1 MSGDSDAPSPIRSA
15 LRGFFIT
22 GTDTEVGKT
31 TVSTGILHA
40 LGQQGVRCA
49 GYKPVAAGADWLA
62 DARLPGGGRW
72 CNDDVDRLCAASPV
86 DVKPEDV
93 CTGLFRDPCA
103 PHIAAALEG
112 QTISPQVLIDG
123 ALRLMTRCDAV
134 IVEGVGGFL
143 VPLVDGWAGPRATRD
158 AAAVA
163 SLVASSD
170 VHPAA
175 ADSRFAWGADDLA
188 AALGLP
194 VILVVGLRLG
204 CINHA
209 LLTAQAVTARGL
221 RLVGWIGNR
230 IDPAMRHPEQNIDLL
245 TRWLAERFGAPRLGL
260 VAHMSPATA
269 SGAAA
274 GLEASALRRLLTSP
288 AS

>member
-1 MSGDSDAPSPIRSA
+1 MNDSVVQPLAGSA

-49 GYKPVAAGADWLA
+49 GYKPVAAGAEWLA
-62 DARLPGGGRW
+62 DPNLPGGGRW

-86 DVKPEDV
+86 EVEPEDV

-112 QTISPQVLIDG
+112 QTISPQGLIDG
-123 ALRLMTRCDAV
+123 AVRLMARCDAV

-143 VPLVDGWAGPRATRD
+143 VPLVDGRAGPRPSRD
-158 AAAVA
+158 SGAAV
-163 SLVASSD
+163 SPDASSD

-175 ADSRFAWGADDLA
+175 RDGRVAWGADDLA

-209 LLTAQAVTARGL
+209 LLTAQSVTARGL
-221 RLVGWIGNR
+221 SLVGWIGNR

-245 TRWLAERFGAPRLGL
+245 TRWLAERFGAPKLGL
-260 VAHMSPATA
+260 VSYMSPATA
-269 SGAAA
+269 AGAAE
-274 GLEASALRRLLTSP
+274 GLHASALKRLLP
-288 AS
+288 LRAG

>member
-1 MSGDSDAPSPIRSA
+1 MNDSVVQPLSGSA

-49 GYKPVAAGADWLA
+49 GYKPVAAGAEWLA
-62 DARLPGGGRW
+62 DPNVSSGGRW
-72 CNDDVDRLCAASPV
+72 SNDDVDRLCAASRV
-86 DVKPEDV
+86 EVEPEDV
-93 CTGLFRDPCA
+93 CAGLFRDPCA

-112 QTISPQVLIDG
+112 QTISPQGLIDG
-123 ALRLMTRCDAV
+123 AVRLMARCDAV

-143 VPLVDGWAGPRATRD
+143 VPLVDGRAGPRPSRD
-158 AAAVA
+158 AGAAVSA
-163 SLVASSD
+163 DACSD
-170 VHPAA
+170 VHAA
-175 ADSRFAWGADDLA
+175 AGDGRVAWGADDLA

-209 LLTAQAVTARGL
+209 LLTAQSVTARGL

-260 VAHMSPATA
+260 VSHMSPATA
-269 SGAAA
+269 PGAAE
-274 GLEASALRRLLTSP
+274 GLDTSALKRLLP
-288 AS
+288 LRVG